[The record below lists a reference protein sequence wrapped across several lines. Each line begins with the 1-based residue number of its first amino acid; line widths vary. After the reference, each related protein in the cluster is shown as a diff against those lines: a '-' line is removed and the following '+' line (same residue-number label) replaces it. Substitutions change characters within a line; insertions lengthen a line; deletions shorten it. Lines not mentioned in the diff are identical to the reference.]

1 MNKGVFLMDNS
12 SLAYSEVYAILNMIE
27 DEYKERVPKNVMD
40 FFEEERDK
48 EYNPIIDVNI
58 PLEKQNLKR
67 KTLVLLAIL
76 NLNYWCDSEEEKQEI
91 LDSFAKNE
99 ELKRIKEKELT
110 ENYNIN
116 NLFKKIENNE
126 NKTEVSLIEYK
137 KQNFIQKIILKI
149 KSLFRRKN

>member
-1 MNKGVFLMDNS
+1 MDNS
-12 SLAYSEVYAILNMIE
+12 SLAYSEVCTILNMLE
-27 DEYKERVPKNVMD
+27 DEYKERVPKNIMD

-99 ELKRIKEKELT
+99 ELKRLKEKELT

-116 NLFKKIENNE
+116 NLFNKIENTE

-137 KQNFIQKIILKI
+137 EQNFIQKIISKI

>member
-1 MNKGVFLMDNS
+1 MDNS
-12 SLAYSEVYAILNMIE
+12 SLAYSEVCTILNMLE

-99 ELKRIKEKELT
+99 ELKRLKEKKLT

-116 NLFKKIENNE
+116 NLFNKIENTE

-137 KQNFIQKIILKI
+137 EQNFIQKIISKI

>member
-1 MNKGVFLMDNS
+1 MDNS
-12 SLAYSEVYAILNMIE
+12 SLAYSEVCTILNMLE

-48 EYNPIIDVNI
+48 EYNPIIYVNI

-99 ELKRIKEKELT
+99 ELKRLKEKELT

-116 NLFKKIENNE
+116 NLFNKIENTE

-137 KQNFIQKIILKI
+137 EQNFIQKIISKI

>member
-1 MNKGVFLMDNS
+1 MDNS
-12 SLAYSEVYAILNMIE
+12 SLAYSEVCTILNMLE
-27 DEYKERVPKNVMD
+27 DAYKERVPKNVMD

-99 ELKRIKEKELT
+99 ELKRLKEKELT

-116 NLFKKIENNE
+116 NLFNKIENTE

-137 KQNFIQKIILKI
+137 EQNFIQKIISKI

>member
-1 MNKGVFLMDNS
+1 MDNS
-12 SLAYSEVYAILNMIE
+12 SLAYSEVCTILNMLE

-99 ELKRIKEKELT
+99 ELKRLKEKELT

-116 NLFKKIENNE
+116 NLFNKIENTE

-137 KQNFIQKIILKI
+137 EQNFIQKIISKI